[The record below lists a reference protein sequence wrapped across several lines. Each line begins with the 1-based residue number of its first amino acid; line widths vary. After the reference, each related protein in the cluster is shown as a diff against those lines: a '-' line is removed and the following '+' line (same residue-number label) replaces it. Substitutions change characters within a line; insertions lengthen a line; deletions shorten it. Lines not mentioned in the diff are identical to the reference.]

1 MIGLWTL
8 AIARRV
14 PAAALAGLIVPY
26 PTRAEAA
33 KRALT
38 GLFAPRLFASRTK
51 SLVQLLIRLP

>member
-1 MIGLWTL
+1 MISQWTL

-14 PAAALAGLIVPY
+14 PATVLVGLIVPY

-38 GLFAPRLFASRTK
+38 GLFAPSLFAARTK
-51 SLVQLLIRLP
+51 SLVKLLIRLP